1 MANSTKPGFAVLYS
15 WKLKP
20 GFEAQFITS
29 WSNVT
34 QALLAHGSFGSRL
47 HKGQDGIWYAYAQWP
62 SSAARD
68 AAFNLMGES
77 KDTAM
82 MAEAILES
90 FPPILMEPI
99 ADYLLLPTQT

>member
-1 MANSTKPGFAVLYS
+1 MDKSTKASFAVLYS

-20 GFEAQFITS
+20 GFEAQFINS
-29 WSNVT
+29 WSSVT
-34 QALLAHGSFGSRL
+34 QALLTHGSFGSRL
-47 HKGQDGIWYAYAQWP
+47 HKGHDGIWYAYAQWP

-68 AAFNLMGES
+68 AAFNEMGQS

-99 ADYLLLPTQT
+99 ADYLVLPAQT